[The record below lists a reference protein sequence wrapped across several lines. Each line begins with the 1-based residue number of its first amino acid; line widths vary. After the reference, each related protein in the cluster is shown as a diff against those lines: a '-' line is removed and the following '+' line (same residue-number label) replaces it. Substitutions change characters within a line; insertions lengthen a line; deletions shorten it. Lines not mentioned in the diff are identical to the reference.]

1 MGRHGASFEGNEVM
15 AELKIYTGPM
25 HGGKTTKLLA
35 ALERYTYQNK
45 RVRLFKPAIDN
56 RFSLEQ
62 VVTHSGKSWDAI
74 RVREARDI
82 LDNVKDAQVVVVDEQ
97 FMIPGSADALIY
109 LLANNIT
116 CLVSTLQLS
125 YEPKPF
131 PEVAKL
137 MPWATSIEVCPAVCA
152 RCDKDAF
159 YTRRKSGGTEQIEI
173 GGAEAYEPLCWDH
186 YTELRNRILFA
197 DGL

>member
-1 MGRHGASFEGNEVM
+1 M

-45 RVRLFKPAIDN
+45 RVKLFKPAIDN

-82 LDNVKDAQVVVVDEQ
+82 LDNVKDAQVVAVDEQ

-109 LLANNIT
+109 LLAN
-116 CLVSTLQLS
+116 
-125 YEPKPF
+125 
-131 PEVAKL
+131 
-137 MPWATSIEVCPAVCA
+137 
-152 RCDKDAF
+152 
-159 YTRRKSGGTEQIEI
+159 I
-173 GGAEAYEPLCWDH
+173 G
-186 YTELRNRILFA
+186 F
-197 DGL
+197 